1 MYRGRSGARCVHGKG
16 VHVMGRSGAR
26 CVHGKGVHVMCR
38 RGEVESDV
46 FMGRGYM

>member
-1 MYRGRSGARCVHGKG
+1 MCSWEGGTCDVY
-16 VHVMGRSGAR
+16 MGRSGAR